1 MGSLSH
7 EIKIT
12 SMTSIESRKAIGMDS
27 QNMARAM
34 KGGLYSIM
42 KDKAIILNLAQ
53 MIDLEG
59 HRIK

>member
-1 MGSLSH
+1 
-7 EIKIT
+7 
-12 SMTSIESRKAIGMDS
+12 MTSIESRKAIGMDS